1 MSRKFIIELQESP
14 EGDLILE
21 FPQEIV
27 DELGLMEGDV
37 LRYELEDDG
46 LGFRMFK
53 EEKQRVARSLREK
66 TQRDYERCLKQN

>member
-46 LGFRMFK
+46 CGFRMYK
-53 EEKQRVARSLREK
+53 EEK
-66 TQRDYERCLKQN
+66 

>member
-46 LGFRMFK
+46 VGFRMYK
-53 EEKQRVARSLREK
+53 EEK
-66 TQRDYERCLKQN
+66 

>member
-27 DELGLMEGDV
+27 DELGLIEGDV
-37 LRYELEDDG
+37 LQYELDDDG
-46 LGFRMFK
+46 SGFRMFK
-53 EEKQRVARSLREK
+53 VTE
-66 TQRDYERCLKQN
+66 

>member
-53 EEKQRVARSLREK
+53 EEKQRVARSLRVK
-66 TQRDYERCLKQN
+66 LRGIMKDV

>member
-21 FPQEIV
+21 FPQEII

-37 LRYELEDDG
+37 LSYEIDDDG
-46 LGFRMFK
+46 SGFRMFK
-53 EEKQRVARSLREK
+53 A
-66 TQRDYERCLKQN
+66 D

>member
-27 DELGLMEGDV
+27 DELGLIEGDV
-37 LRYELEDDG
+37 LQYELDDDG
-46 LGFRMFK
+46 SGFRMFK
-53 EEKQRVARSLREK
+53 ITE
-66 TQRDYERCLKQN
+66 

>member
-37 LRYELEDDG
+37 LRYELEEDLG
-46 LGFRMFK
+46 GFRMYK
-53 EEKQRVARSLREK
+53 EEK
-66 TQRDYERCLKQN
+66 